1 MQMMSKED
9 LINAVKSDAELIEQQ
24 ALAENKLA
32 LEIVRWYEMWRVC
45 PGDNMSYIILEDN
58 YKQWLEQEKKTLSGN
73 YDI

>member
-9 LINAVKSDAELIEQQ
+9 LINAVKSNVKLIEEQ

-45 PGDNMSYIILEDN
+45 SGDNMAYVVLEDN
-58 YKQWLEQEKKTLSGN
+58 YKQWVEQEKKTISGN